1 MANETIGHIDCPFG
15 EGCVGQVRR
24 YKTASAKLYWA
35 CRHGKITPNLGPGQD
50 WIAERMRPVT
60 QTDDES
66 QPSRG
71 QEYTPAPQESEKP
84 KPKPRR
90 KSLLA
95 ALWDDEDDDE

>member
-15 EGCVGQVRR
+15 EGCVGEVRR

-35 CRHGKITPNLGPGQD
+35 CEHGKITPNLGPGQQ
-50 WIAERMRPVT
+50 WIADRMRPVDAT
-60 QTDDES
+60 EKNI
-66 QPSRG
+66 PRG
-71 QEYTPAPQESEKP
+71 QEYTPSAEAEAPKP